1 MRVDEN
7 MLWFCV
13 VAADHKHLSPSMS
26 YLGGAIAGSA
36 ATIGSYPFD
45 LLRTIL
51 ACQGEPKVTILE
63 ACHLSI
69 GVPMI
74 LGTHEISYAQLG
86 TVLSGCACDATCT
99 SCEYFCWLF
108 YAS

>member
-1 MRVDEN
+1 

-74 LGTHEISYAQLG
+74 LGTHEISYARLG

>member
-1 MRVDEN
+1 

-13 VAADHKHLSPSMS
+13 VTADHKHLSPSMS

-51 ACQGEPKVTILE
+51 ACQGEPKVTVPE
-63 ACHLSI
+63 ACYLSFCSLKHMRL
-69 GVPMI
+69 VMHNWRLYFVDVLVMHHVAHASFFLLAI
-74 LGTHEISYAQLG
+74 LCLVI
-86 TVLSGCACDATCT
+86 
-99 SCEYFCWLF
+99 F
-108 YAS
+108 